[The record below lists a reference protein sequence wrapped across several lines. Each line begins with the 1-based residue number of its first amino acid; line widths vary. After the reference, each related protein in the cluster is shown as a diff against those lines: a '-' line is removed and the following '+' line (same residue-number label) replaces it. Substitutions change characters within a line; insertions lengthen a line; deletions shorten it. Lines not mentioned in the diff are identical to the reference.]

1 MIVRRCSL
9 REQRHLLNAMADRY
23 ATSRGEIM
31 TMDLFERYGL
41 TRVINACGKMT
52 HLAGAIVLPEIAA
65 AASESLNHF
74 FVLDELQAAAG
85 RIIAETT
92 GAESGCVTACTAAGI
107 TLGVAAC
114 MTGTDIAKVLQLPDV
129 TGMPHR
135 VLIQKGHC
143 INYGNPVTQAIR
155 LAGATVVEVGVV
167 NRCTPEELRHELRK
181 GDVAAVVHVES
192 HHTVRS
198 GWVSLPV
205 VAELAGEYKVPVIVD
220 GAAQDQRFHELINA
234 GAALV
239 LASAH
244 KYLCSTTA
252 GIVAG
257 RKDLIDAVYL
267 QNRGIGRPMKAGK
280 EAIVGAM
287 AALQYRARQDMTAW
301 TAEQDRKVALILE
314 RLEDIPQLQL
324 SVDPDPN
331 GCPFSRVRLTLATS
345 VGPHS
350 AIALRDALAAGDP
363 TIVLRAH
370 HLDEGYVNIDAI
382 EMTDDEIELVCQ
394 RIREF
399 FAA

>member
-1 MIVRRCSL
+1 
-9 REQRHLLNAMADRY
+9 
-23 ATSRGEIM
+23 
-31 TMDLFERYGL
+31 MDLFEQYGL

-52 HLAGAIVLPEIAA
+52 HLSGAIVLPEIAA

-85 RIIAETT
+85 RIIAEAT
-92 GAESGCVTACTAAGI
+92 GAESGCVTACTSAGI
-107 TLGVAAC
+107 TLSVAAC
-114 MTGTDIAKVLQLPDV
+114 MTGAEIAKVLQLPDT

-155 LAGATVVEVGVV
+155 LAGATAVEVGVV
-167 NRCTPEELRHELRK
+167 NRCTPEEMRHELNK

-192 HHTVRS
+192 HHTVRY
-198 GWVSLPV
+198 GWVQLP
-205 VAELAGEYKVPVIVD
+205 ELAQLAAEFGVPVIVD
-220 GAAQDQRFHELINA
+220 GAAQDQRLRELVRA

-239 LASAH
+239 LTSAH

-257 RKDLIDAVYL
+257 GKDLVDAVYL

-287 AALQYRARQDMTAW
+287 AALQYRSHQDMGAW
-301 TAEQDRKVALILE
+301 TAEQDRKVALIMN
-314 RLEDIPQLQL
+314 RLKDVTELRL

-331 GCPFSRVRLTLATS
+331 GCPFSRVRITS
-345 VGPHS
+345 IPDVGQHS
-350 AIALRDALAAGDP
+350 AVALRDALAAGNP

-370 HLDEGYVNIDAI
+370 HIDEGYVNIDAI
-382 EMTDDEIELVCQ
+382 EMTDDEIELVCR

-399 FAA
+399 FAV